1 MTDMPYLVLL
11 TLLAGCAVQTE
22 TVYLRDQ
29 ETGQSAQCGP
39 YNAYETST
47 TMESAKK
54 LRHCVADYRSQGFV
68 TFPQP

>member
-11 TLLAGCAVQTE
+11 TLLAGCVVRTE

-54 LRHCVADYRSQGFV
+54 LRHCLADYQSQGLITV
-68 TFPQP
+68 PQP

>member
-1 MTDMPYLVLL
+1 
-11 TLLAGCAVQTE
+11 VQTE